1 MKITRV
7 IWRDK
12 NEWNNR
18 KEKSQ
23 LFKFLEILVYAVIMI
38 ILVMIGYFINYD
50 KISIVKSLIVTLSL
64 LIALSLGVLLEKWSI
79 KYKW

>member
-1 MKITRV
+1 
-7 IWRDK
+7 
-12 NEWNNR
+12 
-18 KEKSQ
+18 
-23 LFKFLEILVYAVIMI
+23 LVYAVIMI